1 MFSLFK
7 IGRPDRTR
15 TDTPLLEADFKSAAC
30 FQFRHRSKMT
40 TIIKEQVQEI
50 ELHYQSSAYEA
61 DELLLLH
68 PAIL

>member
-15 TDTPLLEADFKSAAC
+15 TDTPLLEADFKSAAY

-40 TIIKEQVQEI
+40 TIIKEHVQEI